1 MATPDLQLSGARF
14 PHPLGKIVCVGRN
27 FAAHAAELNNPL
39 PEVPLLFIKP
49 ATAAADIHQP
59 IAIPDGLGSVHHE
72 LEITVLIG
80 APLTRADRASAASA
94 IAGIGLALDLTLRDV
109 QDQLKR
115 DGHPWERAKAFDGAF
130 PMSEFV
136 TADGVDLRN
145 LSLRLWRNG
154 ALAQE
159 GNSNQMLFPIL
170 DLVTTISHTFSLM
183 PGDVV
188 ATGTPAGVGPLT
200 RGDQL
205 VATLDGLIRVETSV
219 A

>member
-205 VATLDGLIRVETSV
+205 VATLDGFIRVETSV